1 VGGVPED
8 GNQAAGVLIDVDK
21 GVAVDVVFALP
32 ADLEVGFGFLDGD
45 WFRIPIPRQAGG
57 QMIGRVQQ
65 PGVAGLGREQRQR
78 TDGDKAP
85 GVFGGMA
92 LDVTH
97 LIGQTEIL
105 ASHLP
110 LPRPALDR
118 FPAHRLPSQSSRVM
132 VPMELF
138 TQLFGHLLVFV
149 YHCFDRIVIH
159 GYLSGLS
166 RPEQVVHFFRQVLG
180 VPVVSKEALSQRT
193 NDYQNWVEA
202 FARNHHTPIQWAEK
216 GVRKEDYVLSWL
228 RRMVKKNAYGVYFI
242 FKSMEQGPTFR
253 ISVPKYPA
261 QDPNY
266 RILAHQRSRFTHYY
280 FYIRDEVLG
289 PIVMRVASF
298 FPFQATYYLNGHSF
312 IEQELNRRHIGFRK
326 NDNAFLA
333 VDDVAALQAAADRLS
348 PQIIRQRLDYWTL
361 ILGPKFSKRERGQM
375 NLSRFYAIAQ
385 IEYCRNF
392 IFKRHFPIHKI
403 FERSCEMG
411 LWRLTANRISE
422 IFGVR
427 LNKRLR
433 GKLATVLDQ
442 IEHGHHVF
450 RAYWKNAFLKQYE
463 KFSAFLRNELCSNNL
478 RDFGLRKGLDHL
490 DAVRKKFQAITD
502 RFAGFQAQ
510 WLNVHV
516 DFPLLQRIALP
527 VTIGSVRYPGIK
539 IHDTRVIRLLEVLLH
554 SGSNLGGWTAKQIH
568 ETVLTTFQLSAKVYG
583 LNQLRY
589 DLRKLKGHG
598 LLERDDSH
606 YTYRLTG
613 KGIQVALLFL
623 FFHKRLCG
631 PLANS
636 RFHHRPDPA
645 HRPNSK
651 LEAAY
656 HKADKAI
663 QDIVDLLAAA

>member
-1 VGGVPED
+1 
-8 GNQAAGVLIDVDK
+8 
-21 GVAVDVVFALP
+21 
-32 ADLEVGFGFLDGD
+32 
-45 WFRIPIPRQAGG
+45 
-57 QMIGRVQQ
+57 
-65 PGVAGLGREQRQR
+65 
-78 TDGDKAP
+78 
-85 GVFGGMA
+85 
-92 LDVTH
+92 
-97 LIGQTEIL
+97 
-105 ASHLP
+105 
-110 LPRPALDR
+110 
-118 FPAHRLPSQSSRVM
+118 
-132 VPMELF
+132 MELF
-138 TQLFGHLLVFV
+138 AKLFDSLLVLV

-166 RPEQVVHFFRQVLG
+166 RPEQVVYFFHQVLG
-180 VPVVSKEALSQRT
+180 IPVVDKEVLSQRT
-193 NDYQNWVEA
+193 NDYRNWVEA
-202 FARNHHTPIQWAEK
+202 FARNHGIPVEWAEK
-216 GVRKEDYVLSWL
+216 GVRKEDHVLPGL
-228 RRMVKKNAYGVYFI
+228 RRLVKKNAYGVYFI
-242 FKSMEQGPTFR
+242 FRSMEQGRTFR
-253 ISVPKYPA
+253 ISVPKYPT

-266 RILAHQRSRFTHYY
+266 RILAPQRSRFTHYY

-289 PIVMRVASF
+289 PIILRVASF
-298 FPFQATYYLNGHSF
+298 FPFQATYWLNGHSF
-312 IEQELNRRHIGFRK
+312 IEQELKRAGIGFHK

-348 PQIIRQRLDYWTL
+348 PAIIRKQLDYWTF
-361 ILGPKFSKRERGQM
+361 ILGPKFSKKERGRM

-403 FERSCEMG
+403 FERSCEIG
-411 LWRLTANRISE
+411 LWRLTANKISE

-433 GKLATVLDQ
+433 GKLATVVDQ

-463 KFSAFLRNELCSNNL
+463 KFSAFLRNELCANNL

-490 DAVRKKFQAITD
+490 AAVRKKFLAITD

-539 IHDTRVIRLLEVLLH
+539 IYETRSIRLLEVLLH
-554 SGSNLGGWTAKQIH
+554 AASNLGGWTARQIH
-568 ETVLTTFQLSAKVYG
+568 ETVLTTFRLPASGYG

-589 DLRKLKGHG
+589 DLRKLRGHG
-598 LLERDDSH
+598 LLERDGSR
-606 YTYRLTG
+606 YAYRLTT

-636 RFHHRPDPA
+636 RFHHQPDSR
-645 HRPNSK
+645 HRPESK
-651 LEAAY
+651 LELAY

-663 QDIVDLLAAA
+663 QQIVDLLAAA

>member
-1 VGGVPED
+1 
-8 GNQAAGVLIDVDK
+8 
-21 GVAVDVVFALP
+21 
-32 ADLEVGFGFLDGD
+32 
-45 WFRIPIPRQAGG
+45 
-57 QMIGRVQQ
+57 
-65 PGVAGLGREQRQR
+65 
-78 TDGDKAP
+78 
-85 GVFGGMA
+85 
-92 LDVTH
+92 
-97 LIGQTEIL
+97 
-105 ASHLP
+105 
-110 LPRPALDR
+110 
-118 FPAHRLPSQSSRVM
+118 
-132 VPMELF
+132 MELF
-138 TQLFGHLLVFV
+138 TRLFGYLLTFV

-166 RPEQVVHFFRQVLG
+166 RPEQVVHFVRQVLG
-180 VPVVSKEALSQRT
+180 VPVVSKEVLSLRT
-193 NDYQNWVEA
+193 DDYRNWVEA
-202 FARNHHTPIQWAEK
+202 FARNHKIPMEWAEK
-216 GVRKEDYVLSWL
+216 GLRKEDHVLPAL
-228 RRMVKKNAYGVYFI
+228 RRMEKRGAYGVYFI
-242 FKSMEQGPTFR
+242 FKSMEQGRTFR
-253 ISVPKYPA
+253 ISVPKYPT
-261 QDPNY
+261 QDPNH

-289 PIVMRVASF
+289 PIIVRVASF
-298 FPFQATYYLNGHSF
+298 FPFHATYWLNGHSF
-312 IEQELNRRHIGFRK
+312 IERELQRKQIGFHK

-348 PQIIRQRLDYWTL
+348 AEIIGKQLDYWTFL
-361 ILGPKFSKRERGQM
+361 LGPKFSKKERSLM

-403 FERSCEMG
+403 FERSCELG
-411 LWRLTANRISE
+411 LWRLTAHRISE

-433 GKLATVLDQ
+433 GKLATVIEQ

-463 KFSAFLRNELCSNNL
+463 KFSLFLRNELVSNNL
-478 RDFGLRKGLDHL
+478 RDFGLKKGLDHL
-490 DAVRKKFQAITD
+490 DAVRQKFQIITD

-510 WLNVHV
+510 CLNVHV
-516 DFPLLQRIALP
+516 DFPLLQRLALP
-527 VTIGSVRYPGIK
+527 ITIGSVRYPGIK
-539 IHDTRVIRLLEVLLH
+539 IQDTRMIRLLEVLLH
-554 SGSNLGGWTAKQIH
+554 GGNTVGGWTAKQIH
-568 ETVLTTFQLSAKVYG
+568 EAVLTTFQLSPKTYG

-598 LLERDDSH
+598 LLQRDGTR
-606 YTYRLTG
+606 YAYRLTS

-636 RFHHRPDPA
+636 RFHHTPDPA
-645 HRPNSK
+645 HAPDSK

-663 QDIVDLLAAA
+663 QNIVELLAAA